1 MRDRIYTM
9 LRKLRKKHIFGVPNG
24 RRIALEYRNVIAGE
38 LSLNRSS
45 VESVLKLMDEGATIP
60 FIARYRKEASGG
72 MDEVVLASVRDLR
85 EKLAAMDQRRKTI
98 ISSLSERNLLTD
110 ELEKKIADAE
120 TLTRL
125 EDIYL
130 PFRPKRKTRAS
141 RAYEM
146 GLEPLAD
153 QLLMQENR
161 SPEEL
166 AENYVNIEKG
176 VENSETA
183 LSGARDIIA
192 ERITLDSDV
201 RAMVRE
207 HYMKHGVFKS
217 RVIKGKEKE
226 GSRYQDWFDW
236 SEKVSDA
243 PSHRVL
249 AMRRGEKELFLN
261 LSVQVDHNTVLS
273 LVQRIF
279 PVKNN
284 LCGSQVLMAMEDGLK
299 RLLCPQMETEVRLVS
314 KEKAD
319 REAVRVFAMNLREL
333 LMAPPLGQKAVLAVD
348 PGFRTGCKTVCLDGV
363 GRLLEHTTIYPHTGK
378 ADSAAVTVRELLEKH
393 RIECIAVGNGTAG
406 RETESFLKNLET
418 GLPLVMVN
426 ESGASIYSASEL
438 AREEFPELDL
448 TVRGAISI
456 GRRLQDPLAELVKID
471 PGSVGVGQ
479 YQHDVDQKLLRESL
493 DDTVVS
499 CVNRVGVNVNT
510 ASAKLLSYVSGLSGS
525 RASSMVEYRDSI
537 GGFKSRSQLLKV
549 AGIGPVAYQQSAG
562 FLRIPGAMN
571 PLDGSAVHPESYF
584 LVEEMARD
592 AGTTVEGL
600 ISDAGKARSLD
611 LGKYVTEQM
620 GIPTLMDILTELEKP
635 GRDPRSRFEAFSF
648 ADVHSLEDLKEGMSL
663 PGIVTNVTDFGA
675 FVDVGVHTDGLVH
688 ISCLSKDWIRH
699 PSEVVRVG
707 MKVNVTVTGL
717 DEKRRRISLSMV

>member
-1 MRDRIYTM
+1 M
-9 LRKLRKKHIFGVPNG
+9 
-24 RRIALEYRNVIAGE
+24 EYRNAIAGE

-45 VESVLKLMDEGATIP
+45 VESVLKLMDDGATIP

-85 EKLAAMDQRRKTI
+85 EKLAAMDQRRRAITA
-98 ISSLSERNLLTD
+98 SLTERNLLTH
-110 ELEKKIADAE
+110 ELRKKIEEAE

-130 PFRPKRKTRAS
+130 PFRPKRRTRAS
-141 RAYEM
+141 RAHEM

-153 QLLMQENR
+153 QLLEQGNGN
-161 SPEEL
+161 PEEM
-166 AENYVNIEKG
+166 AGKYIDITKG
-176 VENSETA
+176 VENAESA

-201 RAMVRE
+201 RSIVRD
-207 HYMKHGVFKS
+207 HYMKHGVYVSK
-217 RVIKGKEKE
+217 VIKGKEKE
-226 GSRYQDWFDW
+226 GSRYRDWFDW
-236 SEKVSDA
+236 SEKVSGA

-261 LSVQVDHNTVLS
+261 LSVQVDHEKVLS
-273 LVQRIF
+273 LVQRFF
-279 PVKNN
+279 PVTDNP
-284 LCGSQVLMAMEDGLK
+284 CGSQVLTAMEDGLK
-299 RLLCPQMETEVRLVS
+299 RLLGPQMETEVRLVS
-314 KEKAD
+314 RERAD
-319 REAVRVFAMNLREL
+319 REAVRVFAMNLRDL

-348 PGFRTGCKTVCLDGV
+348 PGFRTGCKTVCLDPM

-378 ADSAAVTVRELLEKH
+378 TESAAATVRSLLETH
-393 RIECIAVGNGTAG
+393 GIQCIAVGNGTAG
-406 RETESFLKNLET
+406 RETESFLRNLET

-499 CVNRVGVNVNT
+499 CVNRVGVNLNS

-525 RASSMVEYRDSI
+525 RAASIVEFRNSS

-549 AGIGPVAYQQSAG
+549 PGIGPVAYQQCAG
-562 FLRIPGAMN
+562 FLRIPGAVN
-571 PLDGSAVHPESYF
+571 PLDGSAVHPESYAI
-584 LVEEMARD
+584 VEEMARD
-592 AGTTVEGL
+592 AGTTVNGL
-600 ISDAGKARSLD
+600 ISDSGRARSLD
-611 LGKYVTEQM
+611 LGKYVTEER
-620 GIPTLMDILTELEKP
+620 GIPTLKDILAELEKP
-635 GRDPRSRFEAFSF
+635 GRDPRSGFEAFSF